1 MSKQQMNS
9 ADAAWLHMDRPTNL
23 MVVNAVLW
31 FDEPLDYKRVRD
43 VLGERLAGV
52 FPRFRQR
59 IVEPRFG
66 VGVPSWED
74 DPNFDLDHHVHHIG
88 LPAPGDRGALQ
99 ELVGDLISS
108 PMDRS
113 KALWDFYIVDG
124 YGAGTAGVA
133 RIHHSIS
140 DGIALVRVLISMTDE
155 QPDASFHPAAQD
167 KATRGRLDV
176 LARPVNVGAHLAGAT
191 VQGGF
196 ELLTHP
202 VPQLRGLAS
211 RTAADARAVSK
222 LLLTPSDPKTVLR
235 GELGVAQR
243 AVWTSGVAL
252 ADVKAIGSACGVT
265 VNDVMIAAIT
275 GALRDYLVERD
286 SLVEEIRAMIPFNL
300 RPIDEPLPREL
311 GNRFGLVYLSLPV
324 GVQDPRERL
333 DAVHAR
339 MSAIKRSP
347 EGALDYGVLGAIG
360 LTPPQVEQ
368 KLVEQ
373 FSSKTSL
380 VLTNVP
386 GPREPVYFAGTR
398 IAGIVV
404 WAPGAGSIGMGIS
417 VLSYGD
423 TVTVGVRVD
432 AGLVP
437 DPQRIIDAFEHEFKL
452 LKQLHPSSTPQRT

>member
-31 FDEPLDYKRVRD
+31 FDEPLDFERARD
-43 VLGERLAGV
+43 VLGERLAGA

-124 YGAGTAGVA
+124 YGAGTAVVA

-167 KATRGRLDV
+167 KATRGRLDA
-176 LARPVNVGAHLAGAT
+176 LARPVNMGAHLAGAT

-243 AVWTSGVAL
+243 AIWTSGVAL
-252 ADVKAIGSACGVT
+252 ADVKAIGSACAVT

-360 LTPPQVEQ
+360 LTPP
-368 KLVEQ
+368 
-373 FSSKTSL
+373 
-380 VLTNVP
+380 P
-386 GPREPVYFAGTR
+386 GRAEAR
-398 IAGIVV
+398 
-404 WAPGAGSIGMGIS
+404 
-417 VLSYGD
+417 
-423 TVTVGVRVD
+423 
-432 AGLVP
+432 
-437 DPQRIIDAFEHEFKL
+437 
-452 LKQLHPSSTPQRT
+452 